1 MKIRRSSQSLLA
13 LMTALLLT
21 LAAVLI
27 PASAA
32 NAHDELTGTVP
43 ESGATVAQVPEEVRL
58 TFSGTPQRIGSEFKV
73 TDTDGTEWA
82 EGDLK
87 IVDNSVTQELKPGAP
102 AGQYTV
108 SWRVVSADAH
118 PIEGAF
124 SFTAS
129 GGPTATAGTSEPIE
143 TVAPEPLQ
151 NVTGGEFPWGITIMI
166 VVLVG
171 LGVTIA
177 VTARRRLNANDD
189 DE

>member
-1 MKIRRSSQSLLA
+1 MKIRRSSQSLFA
-13 LMTALLLT
+13 LLTALLLT
-21 LAAVLI
+21 LSAVLV

-58 TFSGTPQRIGSEFKV
+58 TFSGNLQGIGSEVKV
-73 TDTDGTEWA
+73 TDQDGTDWA

-102 AGQYTV
+102 AGEYTV

-118 PIEGAF
+118 PIEDTF

-129 GGPTATAGTSEPIE
+129 DGPTATAGTSEPIE
-143 TVAPEPLQ
+143 AVAPEPPA

-177 VTARRRLNANDD
+177 LTARRRLNAND
-189 DE
+189 E